1 MHAVRTAALAA
12 LAASCLAASAAPAP
26 TTRASGRLPDTSD
39 GIFVFNDQ
47 LAGGLSPGLLRFAAT
62 HYAGAQKLPAS
73 QVDALKAH
81 NRNFF
86 VLQYRLA
93 IGLGYRLPDGACRP
107 TGDWIRILHGDRWRR
122 EWPANVKERW
132 FAHRSGKRV
141 FHCRWGWYLTN
152 PDELTWRA
160 RFTRDLRD
168 EILATHAD
176 GAFLDS
182 ASVPS
187 YLGGAEF
194 SPRLPDLDLAFEKRW
209 SAKLERF
216 LPLVRSRIGRPVIA
230 NAGSWITTR
239 DSTDYSRIDGV
250 MIEGFA
256 TPGSGSAYSPG
267 DWELQ
272 MDRVL
277 SLVRR
282 GRIVIGQTYPNA
294 ADEATRMFALASY
307 LLVKGK
313 RTYLNLEIGLPPEWF
328 PEYELDLGP
337 ALSGPPTRISALRSR
352 EVYVRRYRRGLVVVN
367 PTDATVT
374 YPLPRTYYWV
384 SPRGGGAVPAS
395 GVPPAS
401 WQLVTAGIAGS
412 VTLGP
417 RRAAVLL
424 DEPL

>member
-1 MHAVRTAALAA
+1 MHAVRTAVLAA

-26 TTRASGRLPDTSD
+26 PTRAGGRLPDTSD
-39 GIFVFNDQ
+39 GIFVFDDQ
-47 LAGGLSPGLLRFAAT
+47 LGGGLSPGLLRFAAT

-73 QVDALKAH
+73 QVDALRAH
-81 NRNFF
+81 NRDFF

-107 TGDWIRILHGDRWRR
+107 TGDWIRILHGDRWKR
-122 EWPANVKERW
+122 EWPARVKERW
-132 FAHRSGKRV
+132 LAHRGGKRIL
-141 FHCRWGWYLTN
+141 HCRWGWYLTN
-152 PDELTWRA
+152 PDDLTWRA

-168 EILATHAD
+168 EILATHTD

-182 ASVPS
+182 AGVPS
-187 YLGGAEF
+187 YLGGSEF
-194 SPRLPDLDLAFEKRW
+194 SPRLPELDAAFERRW
-209 SAKLERF
+209 SARLERF

-230 NAGSWITTR
+230 NVGSWITAR
-239 DSTDYSRIDGV
+239 DATDYSRIDGV
-250 MIEGFA
+250 MVEGFA
-256 TPGSGSAYSPG
+256 TGLPPA
-267 DWELQ
+267 DWALQ

-282 GRIVIGQTYPNA
+282 GRVVIGQAYPTAGDQA
-294 ADEATRMFALASY
+294 ARMLALGSY
-307 LLVKGK
+307 LLVKGS
-313 RTYLNLEIGLPPEWF
+313 RTFLNLELGAPPEWF

-337 ALSGPPTRISALRSR
+337 ALSGPPARIESLRSR
-352 EVYVRRYRRGLVVVN
+352 GVYVRRYRRGLVLVN
-367 PTDATVT
+367 PSDATVT
-374 YPLPRTYYWV
+374 YPLARTHFWV
-384 SPRGGGAVPAS
+384 TPRGGGVVPQS

-401 WQLVTAGIAGS
+401 WALVTTGIAGS